1 MFGCRIPCHFLD
13 EQNSWCRNL
22 RVLLASFSRAGV
34 GQKKEK
40 VPIVTEI
47 QTGEEGD

>member
-1 MFGCRIPCHFLD
+1 MNKTH
-13 EQNSWCRNL
+13 
-22 RVLLASFSRAGV
+22 GV
-34 GQKKEK
+34 GTEEFYWLHDHSQKQELDKKKKK